1 MTRHALYWCPA
12 PGTALHDL
20 GGRWLGRDAAS
31 GERPAGPRVEGVAP
45 ARFAEITAA
54 ARRYGFHATL
64 KAPFCLA
71 EGVGA
76 AALERA
82 VALFAARWEAFE
94 ARLEVASPDGFT
106 ALVLARP
113 TPAMRW
119 LADDVVRAFEPLRA
133 PLTAD
138 ELARRR
144 AGGLTPRQDARLA
157 AYGYPHVFED
167 FAFHVTL
174 SARLDGEEAAAVAAA
189 AEAWFAP
196 ALAGPVSIDGL
207 AVFEEPDGG
216 GDFTLKY
223 RHRFLAAA
231 RER

>member
-1 MTRHALYWCPA
+1 MSRCALYWCPA

-31 GERPAGPRVEGVAP
+31 GERPAQPRVEGVAP
-45 ARFAEITAA
+45 ERFAAITAS

-71 EGVGA
+71 EGVDA
-76 AALERA
+76 AVLERA
-82 VALFAARWEAFE
+82 AALFAARWKAFE
-94 ARLEVASPDGFT
+94 ARLEVADLDGFV
-106 ALVLARP
+106 ALTLARP

-133 PLTAD
+133 PPTAD

-144 AGGLTPRQDARLA
+144 GAGLTPRQDARLA
-157 AYGYPHVFED
+157 AYGYPYVFED
-167 FAFHVTL
+167 FTFHMTL
-174 SARLDGEEAAAVAAA
+174 SARLDGAEAWAVAAA
-189 AEAWFAP
+189 AKAWFAP
-196 ALAGPVSIDGL
+196 ALAGPVSIDAL
-207 AVFEEPDGG
+207 AAFEEPDGG

-223 RHRFLAAA
+223 RHRFLAAGKG
-231 RER
+231 R

>member
-1 MTRHALYWCPA
+1 MTRYALYWCPA

-31 GERPAGPRVEGVAP
+31 GERPAPPRVEGVAP
-45 ARFAEITAA
+45 ERFAAITAS
-54 ARRYGFHATL
+54 ARRYGFHTTL
-64 KAPFCLA
+64 KAPFTLA

-94 ARLEVASPDGFT
+94 ARLEVASLDGFV
-106 ALVLARP
+106 ALTLARP
-113 TPAMRW
+113 TPAVRW

-133 PLTAD
+133 PPTAD

-144 AGGLTPRQDARLA
+144 VGGLTPRQDARLA
-157 AYGYPHVFED
+157 AYGYPYVFED

-174 SARLDGEEAAAVAAA
+174 SARLDGEEARAVAAA

-196 ALAGPVSIDGL
+196 ALAKPVPIDAL
-207 AVFEEPDGG
+207 AAFEEPEAGA
-216 GDFTLKY
+216 DFTLKY
-223 RHRFLAAA
+223 RYRFLAAGK
-231 RER
+231 ER